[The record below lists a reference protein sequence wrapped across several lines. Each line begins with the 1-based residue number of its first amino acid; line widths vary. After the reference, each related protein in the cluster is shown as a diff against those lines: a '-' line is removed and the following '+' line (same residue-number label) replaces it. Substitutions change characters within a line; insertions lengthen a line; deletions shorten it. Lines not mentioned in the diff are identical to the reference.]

1 MAKAYAYYGNA
12 DILAVVAPR
21 LAEAGYQR
29 VENSGAAEVAL
40 TYCLTQADLEEAYF
54 GDRGFVSEMAPGS
67 LLIDLSA
74 VAPSFARELGAVAMV
89 SDLSMVEAPLVVADM
104 VSPDAFAK
112 ENLSCFAAGEED
124 AVARAMDVLNAIF
137 GRVHE
142 TGGLGTA
149 QLARAAF
156 SLQVAAQVIAAI
168 EADALYRSFRR
179 SVAGSGLGAGHPG
192 AATPWAEAMM
202 DAIAEGRF
210 EGPYTV
216 EMFMGELSAALMAAD
231 DAELILPQAEATM
244 HLLELLAV
252 IGGAEK
258 SPAALSL
265 IYGDEASCAEAGLD
279 WTRAEQAYGSYEHG
293 GCGCGHD
300 HGHGHGYDCDCG
312 HDHDDCDDDYGDGY
326 DDFEYRGFGYN

>member
-1 MAKAYAYYGNA
+1 MAKSYAYYGNA
-12 DILAVVAPR
+12 DILGVIAPR
-21 LAEAGYQR
+21 LAEAGFKR
-29 VENSGAAEVAL
+29 VENPGAADIAL
-40 TYCLTQADLEEAYF
+40 TYCATQADLEEAYF

-74 VAPSFARELGAVAMV
+74 VSPSFARELGAVAMV
-89 SDLSMVEAPLVVADM
+89 SDLAMVEAPIVVADM
-104 VSPDAFAK
+104 VSPDAFDK

-124 AVARAMDVLNAIF
+124 AVARAMDVLGAIC

-156 SLQVAAQVIAAI
+156 TLQVAAQVIAAI

-179 SVAGSGLGAGHPG
+179 SVTGSGLGSGHPG
-192 AATPWAEAMM
+192 AATPWAESLM

-231 DAELILPQAEATM
+231 DVELILPQAEAAI

-252 IGGAEK
+252 IGGSEK

-265 IYGDEASCAEAGLD
+265 VYGDEAACAEAGLD
-279 WTRAEQAYGSYEHG
+279 WTRAEQAYGGYDHG
-293 GCGCGHD
+293 GCDCGHDHGRDYDCGCGHD
-300 HGHGHGYDCDCG
+300 HGH
-312 HDHDDCDDDYGDGY
+312 DDYDDGY